1 MRKENGFTLIELLT
15 AIGLA
20 ALLLSMAVPALDSF
34 TRNARQTGTV
44 NDFVASMHIARST
57 AVTTNARVT
66 ICASSGGNVCEA
78 VGWNQG
84 WIVFSDSNSNQTVDG
99 SDAIV
104 ATGAGSD
111 ELTIRSAEFA
121 GVMVF
126 RPNGRVIAASVN
138 GNSGQFTVCDDRGEE
153 HAKVLIIELSGR
165 PRLSHYRA
173 DGTVPDCA

>member
-1 MRKENGFTLIELLT
+1 MNRQKGFTLIELLT
-15 AIGLA
+15 AMGLA
-20 ALLLSMAVPALDSF
+20 ALLLSMAIPALDSF
-34 TRNARQTGTV
+34 TRNARQTGAV
-44 NDFVASMHIARST
+44 NDFVASLHIARST

-66 ICASSGGNVCEA
+66 ICSSAGGNVCEG

-111 ELTIRSAEFA
+111 VLSVQSAEFA
-121 GVMVF
+121 GVIVF
-126 RPNGRVIAASVN
+126 RPNGRVAVAAVN
-138 GNSGQFTVCDDRGEE
+138 GTSGQFTVCDDRGED

-165 PRLSHYRA
+165 PRLSKYRA
-173 DGTVPDCA
+173 DGTVPDCP

>member
-1 MRKENGFTLIELLT
+1 MNRERGFTLIELLT

-20 ALLLSMAVPALDSF
+20 ALLLSMAVPALNSF
-34 TRNARQTGTV
+34 TSNSRQTGTV
-44 NDFVASMHIARST
+44 NDFVSSMHVARST

-66 ICASSGGNVCEA
+66 ICPSSGGNVCEA

-104 ATGAGSD
+104 ATGSGSN
-111 ELTIRSAEFA
+111 ELSIRSGEFG
-121 GVMVF
+121 GVMMF
-126 RPNGRVIAASVN
+126 RPNGRVVGASIN
-138 GNSGQFTVCDDRGEE
+138 GSSGQFTVCDDRGEE
-153 HAKVLIIELSGR
+153 HAKVLIIDLSGR
-165 PRLSHYRA
+165 PRFSKYRA